1 MAHIVITGGAG
12 FIGSN
17 LAHALVARGDT
28 VAIIDDLSTGRL
40 SNLGD
45 LLTNPAVSFVRG
57 DIRDKDEI
65 ARLFAGADGIL
76 HQAALPSVARS
87 VEDPEHSHDVN
98 VNGTL
103 GVLQAARRAG
113 VKRVVFAASS
123 AAYGETP
130 VLPKV
135 ETMSPDP
142 ISPYGATKLFG
153 ETLCS
158 VWTRCYGLPCVA
170 LRYFN
175 VFGPRQSPENEYA
188 AVIPRFVT
196 WMQQGRPA
204 TIFGDGSQTRDFCFI
219 DNVVE
224 ANLKALVAPRAPGHV
239 YNIACGQRVSLVDL
253 VAEINRL
260 LKTAIA
266 PVFLP
271 PRAGDIRDSL
281 ADIDAARRDLGYTAA
296 VPFAEGLRRAIDW
309 YATRPN
315 G

>member
-1 MAHIVITGGAG
+1 MARIVVTGGAG

-17 LAHALVARGDT
+17 LAHALVARGDQ
-28 VAIIDDLSTGRL
+28 VVIIDNFSTGRRV
-40 SNLGD
+40 NLAD
-45 LLTNPAVSFVRG
+45 LAGKIDLYEG
-57 DIRDKDEI
+57 DIRDRALLER
-65 ARLFAGADGIL
+65 AMRGADYVL

-87 VEDPEHSHDVN
+87 VEDPESSHDVN

-103 GVLQAARRAG
+103 YVLQQARTAG

-135 ETMSPDP
+135 ETMAPEP

-153 ETLCS
+153 ETYCQ
-158 VWTRCYGLPCVA
+158 VWTKCYGLQCVA

-175 VFGPRQSPENEYA
+175 VFGPRQSPDNEYA

-196 WMQQGRPA
+196 WMQQGKAA
-204 TIFGDGSQTRDFCFI
+204 TVFGDGGQTRDFCFI

-224 ANLKALVAPRAPGHV
+224 ANLKAMVAPAAPGNV
-239 YNIACGQRVSLVDL
+239 YNVACGTRVSLLDVVD
-253 VAEINRL
+253 EINRAL
-260 LKTAIA
+260 GTQLA
-266 PVFLP
+266 PQHLP

-281 ADIDAARRDLGYTAA
+281 ADITAIQRDLGY
-296 VPFAEGLRRAIDW
+296 VGDVSFAEGLRRVIAW
-309 YATRPN
+309 YAANPN